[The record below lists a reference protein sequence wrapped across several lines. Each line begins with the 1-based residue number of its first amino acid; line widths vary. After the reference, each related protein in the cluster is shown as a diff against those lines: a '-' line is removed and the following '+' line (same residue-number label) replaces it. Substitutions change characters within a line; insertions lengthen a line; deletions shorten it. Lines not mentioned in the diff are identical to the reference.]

1 MGDMDALQQSI
12 PASDID
18 DCFQEVPKDPAL
30 LYVNDNISGKGWKM
44 FFRRLGLTDADI
56 EAVEHQTSELKEQ
69 TWQLLRKWREVQD
82 TQATFMQLK
91 DAALQNGQKDLASKI
106 QAIAT
111 GSEW

>member
-1 MGDMDALQQSI
+1 MGDMDAFQQSI
-12 PASDID
+12 SASDID

-30 LYVNDNISGKGWKM
+30 IDVNDNISAKGWKM

-56 EAVEHQTSELKEQ
+56 EAVEYRTSELKEQ

-91 DAALQNGQKDLASKI
+91 DAALLNGQKDLANKI